1 MRHPAIA
8 RSVPANSRRNDAARE
23 NGAVAPRT
31 ILVLSACALFAVV
44 AAGFAFT
51 LDVSPDEGF
60 YAQAARRA
68 AAGLVPYRDF
78 GYSQGPVVPY
88 LNGAAMTLT
97 GFGLLPQRLLGV
109 AQGVLQMALLMLLA
123 ARLGDLLAGRAA
135 AAVLILS
142 LLWVQNLTFGNTY
155 ALGGLFVALAAL
167 AFASIEAPRPRL
179 AVTLAC
185 GVLAAGCRLSLAPFG
200 AILALALVL
209 KEPRERRP
217 AVLGLAL
224 ALGTAFSLA
233 VFGPFLLAD
242 AEATVFW
249 TVRFHLATVFERR
262 GAPSLVEAFALAP
275 AAVLAGA
282 AALAV
287 WRRSRALDPGAQA
300 ARALFLA
307 SLVTAAANLA
317 VRAPYGGYVT
327 PVVGVLAVSATRLVL
342 GALPASRGLAA
353 AALVLAAAAGAALY
367 RPALRPGALDDVER
381 AAAFVRAHTRPDA
394 PVACTLP
401 EVALEAGRE
410 VLPGLEMGK
419 FGFTEEMTPERAA
432 RLGFAHATVLE
443 AALRTR
449 SVGAVV
455 LSQRM
460 IWNFAWS
467 APSIRPT
474 SKETLARLRAALDAG
489 WRVAYA
495 DATVVVLLPR

>member
-1 MRHPAIA
+1 
-8 RSVPANSRRNDAARE
+8 
-23 NGAVAPRT
+23 
-31 ILVLSACALFAVV
+31 
-44 AAGFAFT
+44 
-51 LDVSPDEGF
+51 
-60 YAQAARRA
+60 
-68 AAGLVPYRDF
+68 
-78 GYSQGPVVPY
+78 
-88 LNGAAMTLT
+88 
-97 GFGLLPQRLLGV
+97 
-109 AQGVLQMALLMLLA
+109 
-123 ARLGDLLAGRAA
+123 
-135 AAVLILS
+135 
-142 LLWVQNLTFGNTY
+142 
-155 ALGGLFVALAAL
+155 
-167 AFASIEAPRPRL
+167 
-179 AVTLAC
+179 
-185 GVLAAGCRLSLAPFG
+185 
-200 AILALALVL
+200 
-209 KEPRERRP
+209 
-217 AVLGLAL
+217 
-224 ALGTAFSLA
+224 
-233 VFGPFLLAD
+233 
-242 AEATVFW
+242 
-249 TVRFHLATVFERR
+249 
-262 GAPSLVEAFALAP
+262 
-275 AAVLAGA
+275 
-282 AALAV
+282 V

-300 ARALFLA
+300 ARALFVA

-327 PVVGVLAVSATRLVL
+327 PVVGVLAVSAARLVL